1 MLITL
6 SIHSHCIIF
15 VPNSI
20 RSVVTSVA
28 GSLAGVL
35 GLINLTGF
43 YLYLGTILFTNLAI
57 LLFNVHFDPQR
68 YLFSFN
74 PVPVE
79 KKGQDQGGKL
89 DSNGKNS
96 SLLQLTWPYLSFL
109 LEGAQEMAFGY
120 VLWWTLWTAL
130 IHGAYEFVTL
140 YSVEEANF
148 HTKHMVVF
156 FSLTVFD

>member
-1 MLITL
+1 MDSAGQPGAVGAPMEILQQL
-6 SIHSHCIIF
+6 HMQRFCPENVAH
-15 VPNSI
+15 NAKQLYYI

-35 GLINLTGF
+35 GLINFTGF
-43 YLYLGTILFTNLAI
+43 YLYLGTILITNLAI

-74 PVPVE
+74 PVPIE
-79 KKGQDQGGKL
+79 KKGQNKSAKL
-89 DSNGKNS
+89 QSNGTR
-96 SLLQLTWPYLSFL
+96 SLLWPYLSFL

-130 IHGAYEFVTL
+130 IH
-140 YSVEEANF
+140 
-148 HTKHMVVF
+148 
-156 FSLTVFD
+156 VFD

>member
-1 MLITL
+1 M
-6 SIHSHCIIF
+6 
-15 VPNSI
+15 
-20 RSVVTSVA
+20 VTSVA

-74 PVPVE
+74 TVPTE
-79 KKGQDQGGKL
+79 KKVHIKTER
-89 DSNGKNS
+89 NHNS
-96 SLLQLTWPYLSFL
+96 STIFQSGWPYLTFI

-130 IHGAYEFVTL
+130 IHGTYTFTDLVNIQTTL
-140 YSVEEANF
+140 RC
-148 HTKHMVVF
+148 
-156 FSLTVFD
+156 